1 MTYLGLESRIFHIHG
16 QKLKRVLTIRMYWR
30 RGSSTVV
37 FPIGINFIAAE
48 ISYLH
53 WKRILCC
60 VKVERIWSECW
71 DLFGELT
78 ESVTEWAFYYLS
90 HTFVWWLNFIPGIQ
104 LTETSPF
111 ITAMTERSC
120 DFSVFC
126 YRRQTYCSSHTAFWF
141 IACLLLA

>member
-60 VKVERIWSECW
+60 VKVERIWFECW

-90 HTFVWWLNFIPGIQ
+90 HTFVWWLNLSLGCNLQ
-104 LTETSPF
+104 K
-111 ITAMTERSC
+111 
-120 DFSVFC
+120 
-126 YRRQTYCSSHTAFWF
+126 HH
-141 IACLLLA
+141 LLLQQWQKEVVIFQCIVTGGRHIVLAILHSGL